1 MEDGRIS
8 RGQSRPIAMGRGPSA
23 PQFLEFPS
31 ICTYTFDAE
40 LLRCTCITS
49 NRRHLLHPL
58 LPPQQEQHYLLRKR
72 SHGYKLPEHT
82 SSLNDGHFLTRM
94 LYKTLTDLMTF
105 VDIFLYILIFII
117 WLWSC
122 LVLHNNQQ
130 TSSWSITLMVMVCQ
144 PFIKLLLTYLLTYH
158 I

>member
-8 RGQSRPIAMGRGPSA
+8 RGQSRPIAMGRGPSS

-31 ICTYTFDAE
+31 IRTYTFDAE

-58 LPPQQEQHYLLRKR
+58 LPPQQEQRYLLRKR
-72 SHGYKLPEHT
+72 SHGYELPEHT

-117 WLWSC
+117 C
-122 LVLHNNQQ
+122 HGCGLVLSC
-130 TSSWSITLMVMVCQ
+130 TIISRPPRGVSR
-144 PFIKLLLTYLLTYH
+144 
-158 I
+158 